1 MICDCDTFL
10 RSTLG
15 QADVA
20 TAAPSICCILLLM
33 SIAIMLDRFDVCFM
47 TVAQETL
54 RRFGTVAL
62 KLREI

>member
-1 MICDCDTFL
+1 MVCDTFL

-20 TAAPSICCILLLM
+20 TAAPSMCCILVLT
-33 SIAIMLDRFDVCFM
+33 SFAIMLDRVDVCFM

-54 RRFGTVAL
+54 RRFEAVAL
-62 KLREI
+62 KPREI